1 MQKRVLILPVLFLVC
16 VFMITSCKTNS
27 TDSISEN
34 NPGTTLSD
42 TTADVGEDV
51 FQEESETDTLEA
63 ATIET
68 NSDET
73 TENLTDMPEQSTEPS
88 ETEKQTTAP
97 PANEEPTTDI
107 SLEEAVAQ
115 LSGIKSFGTGM
126 FLDPSDPNSFAPLI
140 YTGGDFSFYYQITAG
155 EFNAEYGLGFMLN
168 GIYQDFRIEGI
179 DMNTSYSTMHAVRVP
194 AETTKVFKIYLRPN
208 IGHTGDVLKFTNAS
222 IVNPSAMITNSEDVY
237 DHTQLNLSATL
248 SSPFTMQSD
257 STNTASVCESF
268 SGEAHTTYNKNIKN
282 SFRDINSNGELC
294 QILIGTDVDSMVTYN
309 SKDRSLTTEQKITV
323 SRAANTSL
331 KIVLG
336 GGKYG
341 TTQRISLYVNGK
353 IIPVFDGKAYADVTI
368 DNTNQT
374 ELTVSLDTSSFP
386 EWNNIYLLA
395 YTMDDSTLVSP
406 VSFVQSA
413 VYVLRVE
420 G

>member
-1 MQKRVLILPVLFLVC
+1 MDD
-16 VFMITSCKTNS
+16 T
-27 TDSISEN
+27 SEN
-34 NPGTTLSD
+34 GSGTTLSE
-42 TTADVGEDV
+42 TTADARESVS
-51 FQEESETDTLEA
+51 QEESETDTSDA

-68 NSDET
+68 NSNET
-73 TENLTDMPEQSTEPS
+73 TENLTELQEQSTESS
-88 ETEKQTTAP
+88 ETEEQTSAP
-97 PANEEPTTDI
+97 PASEEQTSDI

-155 EFNAEYGLGFMLN
+155 EFDAEYGIGFMLN
-168 GIYQDFRIEGI
+168 GIYQDFKIEGI
-179 DMNTSYSTMHAVRVP
+179 DMSTSYSTMHTVRVS
-194 AETTKVFKIYLRPN
+194 AENTKVFKIYLRPN

-237 DHTQLNLSATL
+237 NNTQLDLTATL
-248 SSPFTMQSD
+248 SSPFTMKSD
-257 STNTASVCESF
+257 STNTASVCENF
-268 SGEAHTTYNKNIKN
+268 SGEAHTKYNKNIKN

-294 QILIGTDVDSMVTYN
+294 QILIGADVDSMITYN
-309 SKDRSLTTEQKITV
+309 SKDRTLTEERKITV
-323 SRAANTSL
+323 PRATNTPL

-353 IIPVFDGKAYADVTI
+353 AVSVFDGKAYADVTI

-374 ELTVSLDTSSFP
+374 ELTVFLNTSSLS

-413 VYVLRVE
+413 VYVLRIE
-420 G
+420 D